1 MNNEIK
7 NITFFGINTIKKIHK
22 NNTIKYIFCRIT
34 FYKIKCNGN
43 KTIYTVLGIPFC
55 KIRIKNDVKKIYL
68 FGIPVYKANIKIATK
83 NVIIRTREYVLLR
96 EQQPKELLIVNTDSI
111 GDYILCRNFFAEIKK
126 SEKYKEYKISL
137 LGCSKYKDF
146 AEYLD
151 CDIIDNFYWV
161 RERPQSLSETDLEQ
175 ERCALHNE
183 QGLKHYYDTI
193 IFPSANSMDKRLAH
207 ERLVS
212 GILCNNKVIFC
223 FGINPHR
230 NCSDLLNYTSVCVNY
245 NTEKFEFDLNKY
257 FYEDLLEREITI
269 DNPFIENEK
278 VLFSN
283 NYLKNKKREYIV
295 INPCAYDKY
304 RMWHIHNWQRLIVYI
319 QEIEKYDIVI
329 VCSKNEENYCKR
341 LITEANIENVDILAG
356 LSVKDLLATLKLA
369 KLYIGQDSGVFH
381 IAAALNIRCLCLSAG
396 NAYFRFMNYPQN
408 RKHVKI
414 LFPKGTEDWIKNNK
428 DRFPDLVRNINCF
441 YINSLKVGDVQKEVH
456 NLLLLKDI
464 IFVSKLRTV
473 NTGDLEISAYD
484 YFRAFFDNYVTQKF
498 DNDDMAYL
506 QFKKAIFILG
516 GRGLI
521 NQNNQWN
528 EWINQLVHKNKVIG
542 WGIGFNQH
550 IGKDISVNVNLD
562 KFSLLGLRDY
572 NCNYRYVP
580 CVSCLKEVFHTN
592 KKIIRKIGCIAH
604 WEYTERLFDI
614 PTMYNNQ
621 PFDELINF
629 IKETEVIITNT
640 YHIMYWSTLLGKKV
654 ILFGIFSNKFDHFKY
669 SPILY
674 SGNLEHD
681 MAKAQTYPKAL
692 QECKR
697 LNLAFFED
705 VKKILEQ

>member
-464 IFVSKLRTV
+464 IFVSKLRMSIP
-473 NTGDLEISAYD
+473 EI
-484 YFRAFFDNYVTQKF
+484 
-498 DNDDMAYL
+498 
-506 QFKKAIFILG
+506 
-516 GRGLI
+516 
-521 NQNNQWN
+521 
-528 EWINQLVHKNKVIG
+528 
-542 WGIGFNQH
+542 
-550 IGKDISVNVNLD
+550 
-562 KFSLLGLRDY
+562 
-572 NCNYRYVP
+572 
-580 CVSCLKEVFHTN
+580 
-592 KKIIRKIGCIAH
+592 
-604 WEYTERLFDI
+604 
-614 PTMYNNQ
+614 
-621 PFDELINF
+621 
-629 IKETEVIITNT
+629 
-640 YHIMYWSTLLGKKV
+640 
-654 ILFGIFSNKFDHFKY
+654 
-669 SPILY
+669 
-674 SGNLEHD
+674 
-681 MAKAQTYPKAL
+681 
-692 QECKR
+692 
-697 LNLAFFED
+697 
-705 VKKILEQ
+705 

>member
-516 GRGLI
+516 GGGLI

-592 KKIIRKIGCIAH
+592 KKIIRKIGCIV
-604 WEYTERLFDI
+604 Y
-614 PTMYNNQ
+614 
-621 PFDELINF
+621 LIF
-629 IKETEVIITNT
+629 RRCIITN
-640 YHIMYWSTLLGKKV
+640 LLT
-654 ILFGIFSNKFDHFKY
+654 
-669 SPILY
+669 
-674 SGNLEHD
+674 NLLISLR
-681 MAKAQTYPKAL
+681 KQ
-692 QECKR
+692 R
-697 LNLAFFED
+697 LLLL
-705 VKKILEQ
+705 IHTI

>member
-414 LFPKGTEDWIKNNK
+414 LSPKGTEDWIKNNK

-516 GRGLI
+516 GGGLI

-550 IGKDISVNVNLD
+550 IGKDISVNVN
-562 KFSLLGLRDY
+562 
-572 NCNYRYVP
+572 
-580 CVSCLKEVFHTN
+580 
-592 KKIIRKIGCIAH
+592 
-604 WEYTERLFDI
+604 TERLFDI

>member
-151 CDIIDNFYWV
+151 CDIIDYFYWV

-516 GRGLI
+516 GGGLI

-592 KKIIRKIGCIAH
+592 KKIIRKLGASPIGSIQNV
-604 WEYTERLFDI
+604 Y
-614 PTMYNNQ
+614 
-621 PFDELINF
+621 LIF
-629 IKETEVIITNT
+629 RRCIITN
-640 YHIMYWSTLLGKKV
+640 LLT
-654 ILFGIFSNKFDHFKY
+654 
-669 SPILY
+669 
-674 SGNLEHD
+674 NLLISLR
-681 MAKAQTYPKAL
+681 KQ
-692 QECKR
+692 R
-697 LNLAFFED
+697 LLLL
-705 VKKILEQ
+705 IHTI

>member
-516 GRGLI
+516 GGGLI

-592 KKIIRKIGCIAH
+592 KKIIRKIGCIAIGSIQNV
-604 WEYTERLFDI
+604 Y
-614 PTMYNNQ
+614 
-621 PFDELINF
+621 LIF
-629 IKETEVIITNT
+629 RRCIITN
-640 YHIMYWSTLLGKKV
+640 LLT
-654 ILFGIFSNKFDHFKY
+654 
-669 SPILY
+669 
-674 SGNLEHD
+674 NLLISLR
-681 MAKAQTYPKAL
+681 KQ
-692 QECKR
+692 R
-697 LNLAFFED
+697 LLLL
-705 VKKILEQ
+705 IHTI